1 MRNSHSFKIFTLLLT
16 LALLCTGCGQKAN
29 DQPAASAQSAVFS
42 APAVSSPESPAS
54 SAAEDP
60 ETPDNPT
67 ETPADEAPSFTFGDL
82 AHWYFYFSSGA
93 GGWHTEF
100 TVDADGS
107 FSGFYQDS
115 DMGDIGSDYPNGT
128 VYFSAFSGRFT
139 EPQPVSDTAYVFQ
152 LQALIY
158 ETTVGTEEIRDGI
171 HYIYTDA
178 YGLTDA
184 QDLYLYLPGSPIAA
198 LPDYYRSWVGYYDL
212 SAVSEKEL
220 PFYGLYNEAAE
231 TGFSSYPTETA
242 AQQAQR
248 ILSEAQAEDDVLEN
262 QLQNDASLTQGDM
275 NLLSQQRYKV
285 WDKALNDIW
294 GLLKANLDGDT
305 MQTLTAE
312 QLQWISEK
320 EAAVKETAAENQGGS
335 LSPLLAN
342 TEAAERTKERSF
354 ALAAYLT

>member
-54 SAAEDP
+54 SAAEEP

-139 EPQPVSDTAYVFQ
+139 EPQPVSDTTYVFQ
-152 LQALIY
+152 FQSLTY
-158 ETTVGTEEIRDGI
+158 ETAVGTEEIRDGI

-198 LPDYYRSWVGYYDL
+198 LPDHYRAWVGYYDL
-212 SAVSEKEL
+212 SAVTEKEL
-220 PFYGLYNEAAE
+220 PFYGLYNEAAG

-242 AQQAQR
+242 AEQAQR
-248 ILSEAQAEDDVLEN
+248 ILSEAQAEDDVLEK

-275 NLLSQQRYKV
+275 NLLSRQRYNV
-285 WDKALNDIW
+285 WDNALNDIW

-305 MQTLTAE
+305 MQALTAE

-335 LSPLLAN
+335 LAPLLAN